1 MKTSLSENT
10 KDDMNSAIANYLKD
24 REPEMLTFLKNL
36 VLTQSGTRHK
46 AGVDR
51 VGRLIAQTLSPLGL
65 KVAFLPQEKFG
76 DILSVAT
83 PTVKD
88 GRNVLLVGHM
98 DTVFPADTAFNWCRE
113 EGEEVRGPGVI
124 DMKGGLVVIVYA
136 LKALGQVGEVTRL
149 PIQCIFNPDEEVG
162 SPVSGP
168 LISAEAKR
176 SAMAFVMECG
186 GLNGGVVTGRKG
198 RWGFKLEFR
207 GKGGHA
213 AFAKEDKASA
223 IMEMAYKILRLEGL
237 NGFVEGLTVNV
248 GQIQG
253 GIGPN
258 TVAEEA
264 AAWVDIRFMSAEGEN
279 AFVAKLDEIIDRPFV
294 AGTTVKVES
303 ISRRPPMAQT
313 AGNRA
318 LFEVVAKQGEAL
330 GLSVMEEYRYGVS
343 DANRIA
349 AENTPVLDGLGPI
362 GDQDHSDREYMV
374 KSSLVERCQLLA
386 LSLLEAWRSH
396 EEGTLFR

>member
-1 MKTSLSENT
+1 MPSPSENT
-10 KDDMNSAIANYLKD
+10 RNDVKSAITDYLNDHESEMLAFLKD
-24 REPEMLTFLKNL
+24 L

-51 VGRLIAQTLSPLGL
+51 VGRWIAQTLTPLAL
-65 KVAFLPQEKFG
+65 SVALHPEETFG
-76 DILSVAT
+76 DILSVRT
-83 PTVKD
+83 PAVKD
-88 GRNVLLVGHM
+88 GGNILVVGHM
-98 DTVFPADTAFNWCRE
+98 DTVFPADTAFNWFRE
-113 EGEEVRGPGVI
+113 EGNRVRGPGVI

-136 LKALGQVGEVTRL
+136 LKALGQVGALTRL
-149 PIQCIFNPDEEVG
+149 PIHCIFNPDEEVG

-176 SAMAFVMECG
+176 SVMAFVAECG
-186 GLNGGVVTGRKG
+186 GLNGEVVTGRKG
-198 RWGFKLEFR
+198 RLGFKLAFH

-213 AFAKEDKASA
+213 AFARAGKASA
-223 IMEMAYKILRLEGL
+223 ITEMAHKILRLEGL
-237 NGFVEGLTVNV
+237 NGYVEGLTVNV
-248 GQIQG
+248 GQLQG

-264 AAWVDIRFMSAEGEN
+264 AAWVDVRFMSAEGEN
-279 AFVAKLDEIIDRPFV
+279 AFMARLDEILDRPDV
-294 AGTTVKVES
+294 AGTAVKVES
-303 ISRRPPMAQT
+303 LSRRPPMAQT

-318 LFEVVAKQGEAL
+318 LFDVASTQAEAL
-330 GLSVMEEYRYGVS
+330 GISIGEEYRYGVS

-374 KSSLVERCQLLA
+374 RRSLVERCQLLA
-386 LSLLEAWRSH
+386 LSLLEAWWSYER
-396 EEGTLFR
+396 GTLFR